1 MTTQTARHTT
11 RSRRS
16 EQGQILVLFA
26 LAATALCAMLGLVL
40 DGGDTFAQRRDE
52 QNAADVAALAG
63 ANAYLNST
71 GTVAARQA
79 TATSVAAAAAARNGY
94 TQGNGTTV
102 TTSVSL
108 LSSGATVRVSIT
120 RPHQNG
126 FARIVG
132 LSSWDVTVDAAA
144 MAGGVDTAVGSA
156 PWIMNVGAFNAD
168 GTPKYGKNNPIAFGE
183 GNGDYPT
190 SGTDIAWTDFNGSNN
205 VNAAEARAIIQGTRV
220 VTATM
225 SADQYIGQHNN
236 GAMTTLYDDVQASLA
251 GRDVPVPVTGPCP
264 TGSAN
269 TDGCFK
275 GWTMFHVTSATG
287 GSVKKITGYF
297 TGDFTSQPLSV
308 GQCTAAALAAGQCG
322 AVSTNPFDAY
332 VVRLTQ

>member
-1 MTTQTARHTT
+1 MSTTST
-11 RSRRS
+11 RRTSQGRRS

-63 ANAYLNST
+63 ANAYLNSS

-79 TATSVAAAAAARNGY
+79 TAASVAAAAATRNGY
-94 TQGNGTTV
+94 TQGGDTTV

-108 LSSGATVRVSIT
+108 LSSGATVSVRIT

-126 FARIVG
+126 FARIIG

-168 GTPKYGKNNPIAFGE
+168 GTPKYGKNNPVAFGE

-190 SGTDIAWTDFNGSNN
+190 GGTDIAWTDFNGGNN
-205 VNAAEARAIIQGTRV
+205 VNAAEAKAIILGTRV
-220 VTATM
+220 ITATM
-225 SADQYIGQHNN
+225 AQDQYIGQHNN
-236 GAMTTLYDDVQASLA
+236 GSMATLFDDVQASLA

-264 TGSAN
+264 AGAAHA
-269 TDGCFK
+269 DGCFK
-275 GWTMFHVTSATG
+275 GWAMFHVTSATG
-287 GSVKKITGYF
+287 GSVKQITGYF

-308 GQCTAAALAAGQCG
+308 GQCTVAAQAAGQCG
-322 AVSTNPFDAY
+322 TVTANPFDAY